1 MNDWLKS
8 RFRNWLGID
17 NSTNNTNTDSK
28 LEETDASFLKKVKE
42 ATKDT
47 VVRIGI
53 QVQENGF
60 RPTTYVDV
68 GKPIDFNNTEEFN
81 EVKKKIIENLVS
93 KDELKGLSII
103 EMPYTLPQELFVME
117 ARTALLNPKLDLTP
131 TKMEVVPV
139 SRFYSDPN
147 MTDALRFH
155 ILVINYGIKLYTIM
169 KFEPTNMSEFS
180 EFAHLVSINTKL
192 DNMKITDNGS
202 IEKFNMRLFDMYD
215 LTVYNINERIDNN
228 GR

>member
-8 RFRNWLGID
+8 RFRNWLGI
-17 NSTNNTNTDSK
+17 NNNTNTDTK
-28 LEETDASFLKKVKE
+28 PEETDFLKKVKE

-60 RPTTYVDV
+60 RPTTYVDI
-68 GKPIDFNNTEEFN
+68 GKPIDFNNNEEFN

-131 TKMEVVPV
+131 TKLEVVPV

-147 MTDALRFH
+147 MTDSLRFH

-169 KFEPTNMSEFS
+169 KFEPTNMNEFT